1 VIKKKV
7 IPNHILGRRILWEVF
22 GIPNLFLGN

>member
-1 VIKKKV
+1 VIERKV
-7 IPNHILGRRILWEVF
+7 IPNHILSGRILWEVF